1 MKNLIKITI
10 SVLLVFS
17 FIFPTKS
24 MAKESVTLNKLET
37 TNEIEKNINTIKL
50 DLAVQGNDVVS
61 ELNKQIQEFKEMLNE
76 ETNLEEREKLIGL
89 IWTTEEMI
97 REYQAYNSGIF
108 IQGKDHPVYTPA
120 VATVVA
126 WFHAKGYKLAA
137 ELLTQAKKNNKIN
150 SIYYPKYGDRVK
162 KSQVFKD
169 IKKNNKTKGSATFPN
184 KGNTNDKDLY
194 YAIHNFNYVKYP
206 KIIHIS
212 DIYDYDKGDY
222 KSIAG
227 VAIETMRRAQAA
239 GVIVPYR
246 VYIVIDRWR
255 DWNKD
260 LLLLLNYIKYACE
273 FF

>member
-10 SVLLVFS
+10 NVLLVFS

-24 MAKESVTLNKLET
+24 MAKETVTLSKLEI
-37 TNEIEKNINTIKL
+37 TNELEKNINTIKL
-50 DLAVQGNDVVS
+50 DLAIQGNDVVS

-76 ETNLEEREKLIGL
+76 ETNIEEREKLIGL
-89 IWTTEEMI
+89 ISTTEEMI
-97 REYQAYNSGIF
+97 REYQAYNSGIS
-108 IQGKDHPVYTPA
+108 IQGVDNPVYTPA

-126 WFHAKGYKLAA
+126 WFNAKGYKLAA
-137 ELLTQAKKNNKIN
+137 ELLTQAKKNNKLY

-169 IKKNNKTKGSATFPN
+169 IKKNNKTKGSARFPN

-212 DIYDYDKGDY
+212 DIYDYGEGDY
-222 KSIAG
+222 KSVAG

-246 VYIVIDRWR
+246 VYIVIDR
-255 DWNKD
+255 
-260 LLLLLNYIKYACE
+260 
-273 FF
+273 